1 MIKREWSVKT
11 FFTSTLYLSK
21 IEKKQPKKQQ
31 KKKNPHASTSYL
43 IHPVYFLLVT
53 SRSIADYATMQLRD
67 VTIATRARGKRYL
80 TR

>member
-21 IEKKQPKKQQ
+21 IEKK

-43 IHPVYFLLVT
+43 IHPVYFLLMT

-67 VTIATRARGKRYL
+67 VTIATRAGGKRYL